1 MYFTQNYQ
9 KQTAL
14 TMNTR
19 RKFIANGSMA
29 AAALLASKPFKV
41 FAGNSSFSLVNNK
54 QPHLVFIHTAGLQT
68 TSHQPTLK
76 FIGAIRNKTS
86 NAILFDAGNSN
97 SGISFDAS
105 INDDAIFAGE
115 DYRII
120 TKGGMST
127 GLITVTKNEEGLVN
141 KINSLAT
148 WLKTE
153 KGCQVV
159 VCISQLGFSHN
170 NKTDDKEL
178 AAKSKNIDIIIGA
191 HAENFSAKPLTQPNS
206 LKQEV
211 IIQSA
216 ASSKSAFGKIELGFD
231 AQGSKNHV
239 HVLHKVPQKEGQQ
252 TAIIAA

>member
-1 MYFTQNYQ
+1 
-9 KQTAL
+9 
-14 TMNTR
+14 MNTR
-19 RKFIANGSMA
+19 RKFLANGSMA
-29 AAALLASKPFKV
+29 AAALLASKPFKAI
-41 FAGNSSFSLVNNK
+41 AGNSYFSLVNNK
-54 QPHLVFIHTAGLQT
+54 QTHLVFIHTAGLQT
-68 TSHQPTLK
+68 ASHQPSLK
-76 FIGAIRNKTS
+76 FIGAIKNKTS
-86 NAILFDAGNSN
+86 NAIVFDAGNSN
-97 SGISFDAS
+97 ADISFDAS
-105 INDDAIFAGE
+105 ISDNTILSGE

-120 TKGGMST
+120 TKGGVNT
-127 GLITVTKNEEGLVN
+127 GIITIAKNQEGIIN
-141 KINSLAT
+141 KINNLAAL
-148 WLKTE
+148 LKTE

-159 VCISQLGFSHN
+159 VCVSQLGFSHK

-191 HAENFSAKPLTQPNS
+191 HAENFSARPLTLPNC

-231 AQGSKNHV
+231 AQGNKNHV